1 MDWKNLSIKSWPN
14 QCLNEFQP
22 SSWKT
27 NLKCWVGLEG
37 ISFISLM
44 GWMHVLVIPFY
55 CCLPICERTP
65 LWLMFTL
72 KQNDNIL
79 SCCVLKTTTSY
90 MDCVWFVKLWF
101 KKAYYAI
108 NRRQDRHVLKYWLCC
123 KSWPILIHSRR
134 SFLFIYLFIYFENQ
148 DKDILLA

>member
-1 MDWKNLSIKSWPN
+1 MLG
-14 QCLNEFQP
+14 
-22 SSWKT
+22 
-27 NLKCWVGLEG
+27 WVRLEG

-55 CCLPICERTP
+55 CCLPICDRTQ

-90 MDCVWFVKLWF
+90 MDCVRFVKL
-101 KKAYYAI
+101 
-108 NRRQDRHVLKYWLCC
+108 
-123 KSWPILIHSRR
+123 
-134 SFLFIYLFIYFENQ
+134 
-148 DKDILLA
+148 

>member
-1 MDWKNLSIKSWPN
+1 MAQPMLKWIPTQLLKN
-14 QCLNEFQP
+14 QP
-22 SSWKT
+22 KM
-27 NLKCWVGLEG
+27 LGWVGLEG

-44 GWMHVLVIPFY
+44 GWMHILVIPFY
-55 CCLPICERTP
+55 CCLPIYERTP

-123 KSWPILIHSRR
+123 KSWLILIHSRR
-134 SFLFIYLFIYFENQ
+134 SFFFFLRIKTRIYY
-148 DKDILLA
+148 